1 MLYVLG
7 FVAISEFSQIIY
19 PRMDSCS
26 SKYPA
31 QAESD
36 EKVSPSL
43 TAQNVQELKAT

>member
-1 MLYVLG
+1 MYSLG

-19 PRMDSCS
+19 PRLDSCS

-36 EKVSPSL
+36 EKVSL
-43 TAQNVQELKAT
+43 TDQNVQEWKAT